1 MRRWAQKPLDFVDK
15 IVDDLVKRGSLM
27 DVVPNTAADAA
38 AETTTAGR
46 PSASRDGDPYT
57 WLRDQIVQGDLM
69 PNERLVEVDLTVSL
83 GVGRAT
89 VRTYLAR
96 LEQEGLV
103 VREPNRGARVR
114 MVSEAEALE
123 ITQARAALEV
133 LTAREAAGQATYD
146 EIADMRETLAYMA
159 DRIQAGDLLAY
170 SDGNARLHAKIIAI
184 SRHHTAARLIVGLE
198 AQIVRFQYRKV
209 LVPTGRSA
217 QSLAEHT
224 AIVDA
229 IARHDSDAAEA
240 AMRHHLSRIASTL
253 HETASARAQL
263 ERRESDNRSEAR
275 ARSTFA
281 NPPGASSLSR

>member
-1 MRRWAQKPLDFVDK
+1 
-15 IVDDLVKRGSLM
+15 M
-27 DVVPNTAADAA
+27 DVVPNTAAEAA
-38 AETTTAGR
+38 AETTAAGS
-46 PSASRDGDPYT
+46 PSASRADDPYT
-57 WLRDQIVQGDLM
+57 WLRDQIVQGELM
-69 PNERLVEVDLTVSL
+69 PNERLVEVDLTSSL

-89 VRTYLAR
+89 VRTFLAR

-123 ITQARAALEV
+123 IIQARAALEV
-133 LTAREAAGQATYD
+133 LTVREAARQATYD
-146 EIADMRETLAYMA
+146 EIADMREILAYMA

-184 SRHHTAARLIVGLE
+184 SRHHTAARLIAGLK
-198 AQIVRFQYRKV
+198 AQIVRFQYRTV
-209 LVPTGRSA
+209 LVPGRSA

-240 AMRHHLSRIASTL
+240 AMRRHLSRVATTL
-253 HETASARAQL
+253 RETASARAQH
-263 ERRESDNRSEAR
+263 ERREPDNRSEAP
-275 ARSTFA
+275 ASSTFA
-281 NPPGASSLSR
+281 NPPRASSLSR

>member
-1 MRRWAQKPLDFVDK
+1 
-15 IVDDLVKRGSLM
+15 
-27 DVVPNTAADAA
+27 
-38 AETTTAGR
+38 
-46 PSASRDGDPYT
+46 
-57 WLRDQIVQGDLM
+57 M

-89 VRTYLAR
+89 VRTFLAR

-114 MVSEAEALE
+114 MVSEVEALE

-133 LTAREAAGQATYD
+133 LTVREAAIHATYD

-184 SRHHTAARLIVGLE
+184 SRHQTAARLIAGLK
-198 AQIVRFQYRKV
+198 AQIVRFQYRTV
-209 LVPTGRSA
+209 LVPGRSA
-217 QSLAEHT
+217 LSLAEHT

-240 AMRHHLSRIASTL
+240 AMRRHLSHVASTL
-253 HETASARAQL
+253 RETASARAQH
-263 ERRESDNRSEAR
+263 EGAEPGNRSDAP
-275 ARSTFA
+275 A
-281 NPPGASSLSR
+281 NSVFTATPGASWLPR